1 MLAINKSKMSVQRF
15 NKNHSD
21 TQPYHIYYDMN
32 LINNDSSFPAQP
44 VRFQYKETRSQPY
57 LLSPQDYFMSI
68 VRFNLQTPTLPIFI
82 PQINLNTNTNFGGTY
97 PLTKMGAEV
106 VANAPFEVTLYT
118 SIPFPVGTVVYLAN
132 NNLTPT
138 TNDASATAQQYYRVT
153 AVNTYQSGQ
162 TTVLTLLNTTAT
174 GNPSLYP
181 GSASFLRGG
190 TQTVSFAKLPV
201 GNVSYNSGT
210 GQITI
215 TYAGTGGLGTL
226 ADLTSVYKVGDTIYI
241 NNSGQYNAKYT
252 IASLTANTIV
262 CNAPLLA
269 NLTVAPY
276 AGGGYFLPIGDYYNV
291 TPYTMTMKYTPA
303 GQSAVTFTQPITY
316 TPNDLTQPIPQ
327 WNPANPQALN
337 LQDITAQYY
346 WVYNYEAWI
355 NQVNQAMTN
364 CFWGLS
370 GQNYATYA
378 GALPM
383 TGSTPTNYTPPSMSW
398 NSSTDI
404 AIITADNNAFSQSTG
419 VLAKYIVYLY
429 FNQPLSTLFDSFPC
443 QYNNVT
449 PDSPFYSSLIFNPA
463 VGAGY
468 FIVQDWTVFPPST
481 TNGYLGIQIYQD
493 HQTASLMNPIQS
505 IVFTSTLLPVVMENV
520 GLPLILNGTAP
531 TQQVVGSSANI
542 FPVVTDFVVPFT
554 ATNQYVPDITYTPS
568 GEYRLVDL
576 YGESPASQIDIQV
589 FWKDIY
595 GILHPFLVGSGCSGS
610 LKVMF
615 RRKNYNNVY
624 EASE

>member
-1 MLAINKSKMSVQRF
+1 MSVQRF

-44 VRFQYKETRSQPY
+44 VRFQYKETRSNAY

-68 VRFNLQTPTLPIFI
+68 VRFNLQTPTLPVFI
-82 PQINLNTNTNFGGTY
+82 PQINLNTNSNFGGTY
-97 PLTKMGAEV
+97 PISFMGAET

-118 SIPFPVGTVVYLAN
+118 SIPFPIGSVVYLAN
-132 NNLTPT
+132 NNSTPT
-138 TNDASATAQQYYRVT
+138 TNDASATAQQYYRVS

-181 GSASFLRGG
+181 ARTSFLRGG
-190 TQTVSFAKLPV
+190 TQTVSFAKLPI
-201 GNVSYNSGT
+201 GNIVYDSGT
-210 GQITI
+210 GLITI

-226 ADLTSVYKVGDTIYI
+226 TDLTNVYKVGDVIYT
-241 NNSGQYNAKYT
+241 NNAGQYNAKYT
-252 IASLTANTIV
+252 ISSLTATSII
-262 CNAPLLA
+262 CSAPLLKG
-269 NLTVAPY
+269 VSPAPY
-276 AGGGYFLPIGDYYNV
+276 VGGGYFLPIGDYYNI
-291 TPYTMTMKYTPA
+291 TPYTMTMSFTPA
-303 GQSAVTFTQPITY
+303 GHSTITYTQPITY
-316 TPNDLTQPIPQ
+316 QPNDLTQPIPQ
-327 WNPANPQALN
+327 WNPANIQALS
-337 LQDITAQYY
+337 LQDITSGYF
-346 WVYNYEAWI
+346 WVYNYEAWV

-364 CFWGLS
+364 CFWGLN
-370 GQNYATYA
+370 GQVYATDA
-378 GALPM
+378 SSLPM
-383 TGSTPTNYTPPSMSW
+383 TGSTATNYTPPSMSW
-398 NSSTDI
+398 NSSNDT
-404 AIITADNNAFSQSTG
+404 AIITADNTAFSQSSG
-419 VLAKYIVYLY
+419 GAKNIITFF
-429 FNQPLSTLFDSFPC
+429 FNQPLSTLFDSFPY
-443 QYNNVT
+443 QYSSVT
-449 PDSPFYSSLIFNPA
+449 PDSPFYSTLLFNTS

-493 HQTASLMNPIQS
+493 HQTASLMNPVQS

-520 GLPLILNGTAP
+520 GQPLILNGTAP
-531 TQQVVGSSANI
+531 TQQVIGSSANI
-542 FPVVTDFVVPFT
+542 FPVVTDFVVPFS
-554 ATNQYVPDITYTPS
+554 AVNQYVPDITYTPS

-589 FWKDIY
+589 FWKDQY
-595 GILHPFLVGSGCSGS
+595 GLLHPFLVGSGCSGS

-624 EASE
+624 EAE